1 MRIRT
6 ISICLGAS
14 LALSTAARAGTRLGL
29 GAAASAEARG
39 LSADLALDHILVEAT
54 VGGWST
60 TWASGDHASVTRV
73 SAGALAPIAKRD
85 RATLYAGLRLDATR
99 MDPSNPPG
107 TLTTEALLAAP
118 LRIQLDVTSWLSVD
132 AEAAIVLVR
141 TGSSLQG
148 GQTVSPSVGFTVW
161 F

>member
-6 ISICLGAS
+6 ISICLAAS
-14 LALSTAARAGTRLGL
+14 LGLSTVARADTRLGL

-39 LSADLALDHILVEAT
+39 LSADLALDHVLVEAT
-54 VGGWST
+54 LGGWAT
-60 TWASGDHASVTRV
+60 TYASGDHVSVTRA
-73 SAGALAPIAKRD
+73 SIGALVPVAKRD
-85 RATLYAGLRLDATR
+85 RATLYAGLRLDALR
-99 MDPSNPPG
+99 MDPANPPG
-107 TLTTEALLAAP
+107 TLTTEPLLAAP

-141 TGSSLQG
+141 AGSNVQG
-148 GQTVSPSVGFTVW
+148 GQVVSPSAGFTVW